1 MPGNYSKKR
10 PTLNKPKI
18 KKAIPTANFN
28 RKIAA
33 IKADPTLTPAQK
45 QTKIAAM
52 KRTRV
57 AKKLAMK
64 PNSKRR

>member
-10 PTLNKPKI
+10 STLNKPKI
-18 KKAIPTANFN
+18 KAIPTADFN

-33 IKADPTLTPAQK
+33 IRADPTLTPAQK

-57 AKKLAMK
+57 TKKLAMK